1 MDQLFKVIQ
10 IMFLNHSGNNLSQIF
25 KQKIGLGKKG
35 ISVIEILVAI
45 AIIGF
50 TLVSILGLTSL
61 SLKTSTSIKELT
73 QANALVQ
80 ETIEAAR
87 NFRDGTEWNTNGLKN
102 YIEVGATTSEPYH
115 PELDSN
121 FDPPKWIL
129 VEGEETIGDFTRKV
143 VFKKVSRD
151 PLTANIEST
160 YNADHDDS
168 DTRKV
173 EATIYWKNG
182 NKKIKLVT
190 YFTNWK

>member
-1 MDQLFKVIQ
+1 
-10 IMFLNHSGNNLSQIF
+10 MFLNHSGS
-25 KQKIGLGKKG
+25 KKG

-50 TLVSILGLTSL
+50 TLVSILGLASL

-73 QANALVQ
+73 QANTLAQ
-80 ETIEAAR
+80 ETIEAVR
-87 NFRDGTEWNTNGLKN
+87 NFRDGTEWDTNGLKN

-129 VEGEETIGDFTRKV
+129 VAGEETVDGFTRKII
-143 VFKKVSRD
+143 FKKVSRD
-151 PLTANIEST
+151 PVTADIELT
-160 YNADHDDS
+160 YNAANDNS

-173 EATIYWKNG
+173 EATISWENG
-182 NKKIKLVT
+182 NKKIELVT
-190 YFTNWK
+190 YLTNWK